1 MRLPCDLI
9 QDLLPLYH
17 DEVCSQTSRE
27 AVKEHL
33 TDCPDCQKVLDA
45 MDEEWIPDNEKQKE
59 KELRPLAEWWQKQK
73 KKNHLNAI
81 VYTMFLV
88 IILGVGYYFA
98 TWYVYIP
105 VSAEKIEVSHV
116 YQLSDGRI
124 VFNLYVEGGKNCYFW
139 EYDGEGNI
147 YLIPER
153 SFPAI
158 PDRGDSKWWNNPI
171 EFYIPQNKGDT
182 LLPDTV
188 TTELA
193 YGTKAVYA
201 GPVGKG
207 ILVWQE
213 GDVVP
218 KASQQWEEMIKA
230 YHTEFSNEYYE
241 FVSKN

>member
-27 AVKEHL
+27 AVEDHL
-33 TDCPDCQKVLDA
+33 QDCPACQRVLDTMGGELLTPA
-45 MDEEWIPDNEKQKE
+45 EKEEE

-98 TWYVYIP
+98 TWYISIP
-105 VSAEKIEVSHV
+105 IPADQIEISHV

-124 VFNLYVEGGKNCYFW
+124 SFNAYVEGGCYSW
-139 EYDGEGNI
+139 YMEQDEDGTMYIIPKRRFPGISDGGNS
-147 YLIPER
+147 L
-153 SFPAI
+153 
-158 PDRGDSKWWNNPI
+158 WWNNNMD
-171 EFYIPQNKGDT
+171 FYPAGSDRGPSSPLANFE
-182 LLPDTV
+182 PDAEIT
-188 TTELA
+188 
-193 YGTKAVYA
+193 AVYM
-201 GPVGKG
+201 GPAGKG
-207 ILVWQE
+207 ILVWEE

-218 KASQQWEEMIKA
+218 KASQEWEDLIVRYKA
-230 YHTEFSNEYYE
+230 GDSLAYYE
-241 FVSKN
+241 AVSKD